1 LKIAF
6 LSDLH
11 SNGDALEA
19 AERELASRGIDRV
32 YHLGDLVGYNAE
44 PEKCVRWAIR
54 RTAGG
59 ILGNHDAVACG
70 KAGGEFFNS
79 PALAAARWSAEH
91 LSAEAREY
99 LNSLPDRLVVERELL
114 LVHGSPSDP
123 DRYLFT
129 LDDAVEELDAL
140 AEEGS
145 GVRVVF
151 FGHTHV
157 PAAVIRRRDGSTVSV
172 APREYRLGEGEIALL
187 NPGSVGQPRDRN
199 PESSFLVFDTQ
210 TRTASWIRTAYDIP
224 ACQRKVLAAGL
235 PRFFATRLSEGT

>member
-1 LKIAF
+1 VKIAV
-6 LSDLH
+6 LSDVH
-11 SNGDALEA
+11 SNGEALA
-19 AERELASRGIDRV
+19 AVARILAARHVDQI

-44 PEKCVRWAIR
+44 PEACVQWAIE

-79 PALAAARWSAEH
+79 PARVAALWSADH
-91 LSAEAREY
+91 LSAQSREY
-99 LNSLPDRLVVERELL
+99 LISLPDRLVVEEELL
-114 LVHGSPSDP
+114 LVHGAPSDP

-140 AEEGS
+140 AEDPGL
-145 GVRVVF
+145 RVVF

-157 PAAVIRRRDGSTVSV
+157 PAAVVRRRDGSTVSV
-172 APREYRLGEGEIALL
+172 SPGEYRLKEGEIALL

-199 PESSFLVFDTQ
+199 PWSSFLLFDTR
-210 TRTASWIRTAYDIP
+210 TLTASWVRTPYDIP
-224 ACQRKVLAAGL
+224 ACQRKVLDSGL

>member
-1 LKIAF
+1 LKIAV

-19 AERELASRGIDRV
+19 AERELAARSVDRV

-44 PEKCVRWAIR
+44 PEKCVRWAIGS
-54 RTAGG
+54 TAGG

-70 KAGGEFFNS
+70 KAGGEFFNA
-79 PALAAARWSAEH
+79 PARVAARWAAEH
-91 LSAEAREY
+91 LSAGSREY
-99 LNSLPDRLVVERELL
+99 LNSLPDRLVVEKEIL

-140 AEEGS
+140 AERDAF
-145 GVRVVF
+145 VRVVF

-157 PAAVIRRRDGSTVSV
+157 PTAVIRRRDGSTVSV
-172 APREYRLGEGEIALL
+172 APREYRLKEGEIALL

-199 PESSFLVFDTQ
+199 PASSFLVFDT
-210 TRTASWIRTAYDIP
+210 RARAVSWVRTAYDIP
-224 ACQRKVLAAGL
+224 ACQRKVLDAGL

>member
-1 LKIAF
+1 MKIAV
-6 LSDLH
+6 LSDIH
-11 SNGDALEA
+11 SNGEA
-19 AERELASRGIDRV
+19 LASVARTLAARRVDRI
-32 YHLGDLVGYNAE
+32 YHLGDLVGYNAD
-44 PEKCVRWAIR
+44 PEACVQWAVE

-79 PALAAARWSAEH
+79 PARVAALWSADH
-91 LSAEAREY
+91 LSARSREY
-99 LNSLPDRLVVERELL
+99 LRSLPDRLVVEKELL
-114 LVHGSPSDP
+114 LVHGAPSDP

-140 AEEGS
+140 AEDPGL
-145 GVRVVF
+145 RVVF

-157 PAAVIRRRDGSTVSV
+157 PAAVVRRRDGSTVSV
-172 APREYRLGEGEIALL
+172 SPGEYRLKEGEIALL

-199 PESSFLVFDTQ
+199 PWSSFLLFDT
-210 TRTASWIRTAYDIP
+210 RTLTVSWVRTPYDIP
-224 ACQRKVLAAGL
+224 ACQRKVLDAGL

>member
-1 LKIAF
+1 MNIAI

-11 SNGDALEA
+11 SNGDALDA
-19 AERELASRGIDRV
+19 VARELAARRVDLV

-44 PEKCVRWAIR
+44 PEKCVQWAIGH
-54 RTAGG
+54 TAGG

-70 KAGGEFFNS
+70 KADGEFFNA
-79 PALAAARWSAEH
+79 PALVAARWSAEH
-91 LSAEAREY
+91 LSARSREY
-99 LNSLPDRLVVERELL
+99 LKSLPDRLVVEKELL
-114 LVHGSPSDP
+114 MVHGAPSDP

-140 AEEGS
+140 TEDP
-145 GVRVVF
+145 GVKVVF

-172 APREYRLGEGEIALL
+172 STGEYRLKEGETALL

-199 PESSFLVFDTQ
+199 PESSFLLFDT
-210 TRTASWIRTAYDIP
+210 RIRAASWVRTPYDIP
-224 ACQRKVLAAGL
+224 ACQRKVLDAAL